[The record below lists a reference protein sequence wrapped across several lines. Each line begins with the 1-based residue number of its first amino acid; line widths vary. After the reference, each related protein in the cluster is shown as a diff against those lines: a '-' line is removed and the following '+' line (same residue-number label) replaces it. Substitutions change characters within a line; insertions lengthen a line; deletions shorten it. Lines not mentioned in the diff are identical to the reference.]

1 MKKVVDSLAALE
13 LPWKKSFA
21 QMKKT
26 THKSK
31 VKNMRWKKGKY
42 FFLEIQQKMKCLK
55 VQQNEKKSS
64 NLRKSH
70 C

>member
-1 MKKVVDSLAALE
+1 
-13 LPWKKSFA
+13 
-21 QMKKT
+21 MKKT

-55 VQQNEKKSS
+55 VLQNEKKVQI
-64 NLRKSH
+64 
-70 C
+70 